1 MTGCGRV
8 GESLR
13 VIPEVSLIMDVGVDH
28 QSVPTPYHELR
39 PEMEMLR
46 FGRVLGH
53 CGPYLSCVLF
63 GLIRNPPPMPEL
75 DPLLLLEH
83 ATLLGL
89 ITREQASEARSDAKE
104 GTLDAIVRVLLR
116 KGSMTSWQVE
126 RLKKGE
132 RSGFV
137 LGGYKVLFHLA
148 EGTFARVYRGERIHG
163 GQPVAVK
170 VLRRRF
176 VAEPGAV
183 ERFHKE
189 AEGGMRLRHPN
200 IVRVLDFGNEDKQ
213 YFMIMEY
220 VEGSNLRDLLKIR
233 THIDE
238 EAAVPMMI
246 GLAKGL
252 KYSFANGV
260 THRDIKGTNILISTS
275 GVAKLVDFG
284 LATIGEDERRAASI
298 NQRTVDY
305 SALERTCGCPKGD
318 LRSDIFFLGCVFYQ
332 MLTGQPPMPETEAKD
347 MLQKMLKRSFG
358 AIKPL
363 REHRYAPDD
372 ELTRI
377 IEKMMK
383 VDLAAR
389 YPRIED
395 VIEDLE
401 RFASR
406 KANGGIAD
414 VPQSSEAD
422 DDAPIDFSK
431 VQLFLPREPE
441 EEVVPSTKKEA
452 PGAKTEKEADAAFE
466 IKVDPPKRVLCVQG
480 QGEIQ
485 EAFRK
490 SLSKMGYQVSLVG
503 DAGRAAERC
512 RETSPDAVIFDAD
525 GLGSEA
531 VGAFLGM
538 RGEARQAGHP
548 LPALILLG
556 PRQLAIREQLP
567 SDECVIVLAKPVKMR
582 QVQEAIARLIPA
594 G

>member
-1 MTGCGRV
+1 
-8 GESLR
+8 
-13 VIPEVSLIMDVGVDH
+13 
-28 QSVPTPYHELR
+28 
-39 PEMEMLR
+39 
-46 FGRVLGH
+46 
-53 CGPYLSCVLF
+53 
-63 GLIRNPPPMPEL
+63 MPEL

-89 ITREQASEARSDAKE
+89 ITREQAFEARSDARE
-104 GTLDAIVRVLLR
+104 GTLDAIVRTLLR

-132 RSGFV
+132 RGGFV

-176 VAEPGAV
+176 VAEPGAI
-183 ERFHKE
+183 ERFNKE
-189 AEGGMRLRHPN
+189 AQGGMRLRHPN

-233 THIDE
+233 AHIDE
-238 EAAVPMMI
+238 KAAVPMMI

-252 KYSFANGV
+252 KYSFDNGV
-260 THRDIKGTNILISTS
+260 THRDIKGTNILISTN

-284 LATIGEDERRAASI
+284 LATIEEDGKRAASI

-332 MLTGQPPMPETEAKD
+332 MLTGQPPMPETETKD

-363 REHRYAPDD
+363 REHRYAPDG

-406 KANGGIAD
+406 KAIGGLAD
-414 VPQSSEAD
+414 VPQSSESDD
-422 DDAPIDFSK
+422 DDAPIDFTK

-452 PGAKTEKEADAAFE
+452 DAAFE
-466 IKVDPPKRVLCVQG
+466 IKVAQPKQVLCVES

-490 SLSKMGYQVSLVG
+490 SLSKMGYQVYLVG

-525 GLGSEA
+525 GLGLEA
-531 VGAFLGM
+531 VGAFLDM
-538 RGEARQAGHP
+538 RGKARQAGHP
-548 LPALILLG
+548 LPALVLLG
-556 PRQLAIREQLP
+556 PHQLAIREQLP
-567 SDECVIVLAKPVKMR
+567 SDERVIVLAKPVKMR
-582 QVQEAIARLIPA
+582 QVQEAIAQLILA